1 MTEVTKDPPMASG
14 RAMGLDV
21 GSRRIGVAL
30 SDPTRTI
37 AQPFGVVD
45 GRRSDAACRELCA
58 IAREHEVGIII
69 VGLPLQMNGREGTQ
83 ARVVRRFVDVLRK
96 MLDAEVQ
103 IELWD
108 ERLTSRQAERALQ
121 EGGVGSRKA
130 RTVVDQI
137 AASIILGS
145 YLAARR
151 SAFS

>member
-1 MTEVTKDPPMASG
+1 MRDDETAAAARR

-30 SDPTRTI
+30 SDTLRTI

-45 GRRSDAACRELCA
+45 GGDRQRACGELAALVN
-58 IAREHEVGIII
+58 EHEVGLVV
-69 VGLPLQMNGREGTQ
+69 VGLPLQMNGREGPQ
-83 ARVVRRFVDVLRK
+83 ARLVRRFVELLRAVLEP
-96 MLDAEVQ
+96 EVE

-121 EGGVGSRKA
+121 EGGVRSRKA

-145 YLAARR
+145 FLAARH
-151 SAFS
+151 SAPH